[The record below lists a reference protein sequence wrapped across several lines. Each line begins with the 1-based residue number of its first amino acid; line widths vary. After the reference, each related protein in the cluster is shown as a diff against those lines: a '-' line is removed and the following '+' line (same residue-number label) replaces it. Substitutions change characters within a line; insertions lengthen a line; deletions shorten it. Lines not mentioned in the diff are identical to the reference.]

1 MKKSEKNRIFLKKE
15 AKPEKNRFLGVQKE
29 VRKRS
34 KIDQK
39 STLQGIYLGGDFG
52 TFWDPFLKAHVNRW
66 AILKKVIKKHFE
78 IFEKLALFDCFL
90 FFKKFQKISKNFSVF
105 MEIASKKSY
114 FSKLFIFFKI

>member
-52 TFWDPFLKAHVNRW
+52 TFWDPFLKAKVNRW
-66 AILKKVIKKHFE
+66 AIMKKDIKKHFD
-78 IFEKLALFDCFL
+78 IFEKFRKKSSFLLF
-90 FFKKFQKISKNFSVF
+90 KNFQKFSVF
-105 MEIASKKSY
+105 SWKSQAKKVT
-114 FSKLFIFFKI
+114 F